1 MLRSLMCCAVIGFTA
16 ILSAT
21 PSSFG
26 GTVFLDDF
34 NKSNQPLTGT
44 TPNIGGVWT
53 NVSST
58 SNPIQIVSNAVVMG
72 AAGGEDALSLT
83 DGIIPTTVGNVIHT
97 GLDINVSSATAAGD
111 YFQHLGD
118 GSTSVFFQ
126 RLFARSSGNGY
137 QLGLVDTSGTGS
149 TITYGTT
156 VLNFGTSNHVDIN
169 WTPVAGN
176 NNDTFA
182 LLVNSLPYLV
192 HTWTSATVEPA
203 FVKSAHLRQGG
214 ATTSA
219 ALTVDNYTVDAPVV
233 VPEPATIMLLGI
245 VGVAGLGCR
254 RVNRCSR

>member
-21 PSSFG
+21 ASSFG

-176 NNDTFA
+176 SNDTFA
-182 LLVNSLPYLV
+182 LLPGKSYY
-192 HTWTSATVEPA
+192 WRVETHGALANLDAAAGPNG
-203 FVKSAHLRQGG
+203 FLDPFSGDYYHLAPEGPRRGSG
-214 ATTSA
+214 SFTIS
-219 ALTVDNYTVDAPVV
+219 NYSDKITIAP
-233 VPEPATIMLLGI
+233 
-245 VGVAGLGCR
+245 
-254 RVNRCSR
+254 